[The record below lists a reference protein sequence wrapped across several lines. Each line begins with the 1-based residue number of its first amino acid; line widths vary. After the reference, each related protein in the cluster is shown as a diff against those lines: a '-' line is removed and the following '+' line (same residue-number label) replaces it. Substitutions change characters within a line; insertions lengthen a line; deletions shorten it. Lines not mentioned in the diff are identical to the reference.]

1 MKINS
6 NNYFNQDFTSLK
18 KEKNHT
24 LEAGKLTQMQQE
36 PEKKSKIEESDIG
49 WLPKKFR
56 DAFKK
61 LSSDMGLSESQISLA
76 KIFIYAGALE
86 AKEQK
91 EAQENESK
99 SSKNDLLI
107 SELENSPN
115 HKSINDFLKRYY
127 EILNSEYRPLNLTA

>member
-24 LEAGKLTQMQQE
+24 LEVVKLPQTQQE

-91 EAQENESK
+91 ESQENESEN
-99 SSKNDLLI
+99 SKNDLLI

-115 HKSINDFLKRYY
+115 YKSINDFLKRYY

>member
-6 NNYFNQDFTSLK
+6 NSFFNQDFTSLK
-18 KEKNHT
+18 KEKNHIQAT
-24 LEAGKLTQMQQE
+24 AQTKEKEQKTETINKLDQ
-36 PEKKSKIEESDIG
+36 SNIG

-91 EAQENESK
+91 EAQEVAKN
-99 SSKNDLLI
+99 KNDLLLN
-107 SELENSPN
+107 ELENSPN
-115 HKSINDFLKRYY
+115 HKSVNDFLKRYY